1 LWPDY
6 SAADSFE
13 ETNSLAEGLVMRRR
27 KAIRKIAGKTQRRQS
42 HHRHEARLRGFAA
55 INRVKRG
62 KSKSLSAAAR
72 AEGTTLR
79 TIEKRLPAAVYRDAK
94 GRIRVKAGDPY
105 SEWVEIMTD
114 LGPLNAKARGS
125 RQRELAGRH
134 RAVWMKVLRRDL
146 PPSALE
152 EFRGKTVGGHELL
165 SDSDRLF
172 TLAKG
177 GELDQLD
184 VLYVS
189 PETHG

>member
-1 LWPDY
+1 
-6 SAADSFE
+6 
-13 ETNSLAEGLVMRRR
+13 MRRR
-27 KAIRKIAGKTQRRQS
+27 NTIRRAVRKRKAWRSRRRQ
-42 HHRHEARLRGFAA
+42 EARLRGFAA

-62 KSKSLSAAAR
+62 KSKSLSAAAH

-114 LGPLNAKARGS
+114 LGPLIAKARGS

-134 RAVWMKVLRRDL
+134 RAVWMKVLRREL
-146 PPSALE
+146 PPTALE